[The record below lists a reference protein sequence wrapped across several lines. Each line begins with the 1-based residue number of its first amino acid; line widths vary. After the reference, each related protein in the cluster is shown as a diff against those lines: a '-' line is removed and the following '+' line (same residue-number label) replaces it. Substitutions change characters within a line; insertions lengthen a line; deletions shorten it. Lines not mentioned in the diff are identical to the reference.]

1 MIEIDP
7 DSGMVI
13 PGDSVLINVSMSAP
27 SDDPGGVYNSFIRI
41 FSNDLIYSIMEI
53 PITIEVRDIFP
64 PNPVEDLTATPEYG
78 YINLSWDAPLD
89 SGIHKFNIYKGDSL
103 STIALTD
110 SVVGNPPA
118 LNYRD
123 SVVTVSYTH
132 LTLPTI
138 LLV

>member
-1 MIEIDP
+1 
-7 DSGMVI
+7 
-13 PGDSVLINVSMSAP
+13 
-27 SDDPGGVYNSFIRI
+27 
-41 FSNDLIYSIMEI
+41 MEI

-123 SVVTVSYTH
+123 SVVTQEQVYYYQVSAVD
-132 LTLPTI
+132 LAGNESTLSDAESAIYLAPI
-138 LLV
+138 LVINEFLASKNSN